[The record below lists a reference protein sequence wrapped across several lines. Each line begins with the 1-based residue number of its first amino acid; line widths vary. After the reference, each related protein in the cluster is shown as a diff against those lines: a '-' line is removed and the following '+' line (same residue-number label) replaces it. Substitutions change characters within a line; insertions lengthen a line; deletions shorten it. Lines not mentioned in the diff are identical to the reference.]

1 MAHPRPTLE
10 FRRGDV
16 LVAHAVVSPEAVW
29 FQGHFPGAPLLPG
42 VAFLALVEQAL
53 ALFWSDAASPPVEIR
68 SFRRVRFRQR
78 VEPGANLRIRAH
90 RVEGERFRFSV
101 EAGGLVACTGEC
113 VVEMGTLKGFP
124 NPPAMVR
131 GEQSSPAPHASDM
144 GTLKG
149 FASPFGPP
157 PATTP
162 RLLPPSGT
170 SGPAPSQPHPLAT
183 LAPSR
188 SASPNPPAM
197 VRGEQSSPAPH
208 ASDLLPADISPS
220 PWAMRIGRDD
230 AAFCSDGSTFA
241 AVASRAAG
249 ICELMASGRL
259 CVASE
264 DRVEVAAA
272 VLAALAGRIE
282 VVLPAALTPEALVAT
297 HAARPFSHWMGPEE
311 WQPHVSGLSSTRIET
326 VSTSASCGDVFV
338 ADPDV
343 ARIFLQTGGST
354 GQPRL
359 WAKTARNLLGEVAA
373 HIRALQV
380 EPGDHIL
387 ATVPPYHIYGL
398 LFSVLLPLYSG
409 ATVERIS
416 PFFPREIARRI
427 EKTSA
432 TILVS
437 TPAHLRALATT
448 PLSEHGLRLV
458 LSSGA
463 PLPATDAASYFAQT
477 GLWPLEVYGSTETGG
492 IAVRRQDMPESAWA
506 PLPGVSCRIQGEVLA
521 VRSVYVSG
529 DAPRDA
535 DGFFRTA
542 DLARIRPNGSF
553 DLLGRDDGVVKVG
566 GQRVALPEIE
576 KALLAL
582 DQVTN
587 AVVLAVPSPSGR
599 GQEIVALVAS
609 RRPADEIVHELRARL
624 SPPSWPRRL
633 RCVDAIPTTPTGKR
647 DRLAIL
653 QILASGGQLE
663 KG

>member
-131 GEQSSPAPHASDM
+131 GEQSSPAPHASD
-144 GTLKG
+144 
-149 FASPFGPP
+149 
-157 PATTP
+157 
-162 RLLPPSGT
+162 
-170 SGPAPSQPHPLAT
+170 
-183 LAPSR
+183 
-188 SASPNPPAM
+188 
-197 VRGEQSSPAPH
+197 
-208 ASDLLPADISPS
+208 LLPADISPS

-326 VSTSASCGDVFV
+326 VSTSASWGDVFV
-338 ADPDV
+338 ADLDV

-437 TPAHLRALATT
+437 TPAHLRTLATT

-582 DQVTN
+582 DRVTN

>member
-16 LVAHAVVSPEAVW
+16 LVAHVVVSPEAVW

-53 ALFWSDAASPPVEIR
+53 ALFWSDAGRPPVEIR

-90 RVEGERFRFSV
+90 RVEGERLRFSV
-101 EAGGLVACTGEC
+101 EAGGLVACSGEC

-131 GEQSSPAPHASDM
+131 GEQSSPAPHPIVM

-149 FASPFGPP
+149 F
-157 PATTP
+157 
-162 RLLPPSGT
+162 
-170 SGPAPSQPHPLAT
+170 
-183 LAPSR
+183 
-188 SASPNPPAM
+188 PNPPAM

-220 PWAMRIGRDD
+220 PWAMRTGRDE

-249 ICELMASGRL
+249 ICELMTSGRL

-272 VLAALAGRIE
+272 ALAALAGRIE
-282 VVLPAALTPEALVAT
+282 LVLPAALTPEALVAT
-297 HAARPFSHWMGPEE
+297 HTARPFSHWMGPEE
-311 WQPHVSGLSSTRIET
+311 WRPHVTGLSCSRIEA
-326 VSTSASCGDVFV
+326 VSASASWGDVSV
-338 ADPDV
+338 ADLDV

-409 ATVERIS
+409 ATVERVS
-416 PFFPREIARRI
+416 PFFPREIAKRI

-437 TPAHLRALATT
+437 TPAHLRALAAA
-448 PLSEHGLRLV
+448 PLSGHGLRLA

-463 PLPATDAASYFAQT
+463 PLPAADAASYFAQT

-492 IAVRRQDMPESAWA
+492 IAVRRQDVPESAWA
-506 PLPGVSCRIQGEVLA
+506 PLPGVSCRMQGEVLA
-521 VRSVYVSG
+521 VRSAYVSG

-542 DLARIRPNGSF
+542 DLARIRPDGSF

-609 RRPADEIVHELRARL
+609 RRPADEIVRELRARL